1 MYCLCISNVSLMYW
15 QCICKLCLTPLFSS
29 LYVLE
34 MYLIGLFQCIGHVFT
49 MQYIPIHHRGTGM
62 YYKMYCDVF
71 TDVLG
76 CIWWG
81 ILVHVQDEN
90 TSQYSWQYITIHR
103 GIHHNTSKIQWLGT
117 NVLTFFGFPTFIS
130 DFVRL
135 CPTLS
140 DFVRLCPK
148 WFPNWCRR
156 LFHSEMDR
164 DRAPVAPLMF
174 PTIFLERTYLGMFTE
189 AVYYWVSGGHCPI
202 IETIQVQLP
211 YNWNNS
217 SYNSCMIRVDAG
229 RPWRPVAKHKTWN
242 GLVHPRMA
250 TFYDWFSAFLRWFL
264 LPSRHECLD
273 ILCGTVLWC
282 IL

>member
-1 MYCLCISNVSLMYW
+1 MNFTIYLQAFGFARVRL
-15 QCICKLCLTPLFSS
+15 PLQTF
-29 LYVLE
+29 
-34 MYLIGLFQCIGHVFT
+34 
-49 MQYIPIHHRGTGM
+49 
-62 YYKMYCDVF
+62 
-71 TDVLG
+71 
-76 CIWWG
+76 W
-81 ILVHVQDEN
+81 
-90 TSQYSWQYITIHR
+90 
-103 GIHHNTSKIQWLGT
+103 WLGT
-117 NVLTFFGFPTFIS
+117 IFLTFFGFPTFIS

-189 AVYYWVSGGHCPI
+189 AVYNWVSGGHCPI

-242 GLVHPRMA
+242 SLVHPRIS
-250 TFYDWFSAFLRWFL
+250 TNGDFLRLIFGVSL
-264 LPSRHECLD
+264 VIFAPVSSRMFRYTLWDCPFMYSLIAFQKCPVFFVH
-273 ILCGTVLWC
+273 CG
-282 IL
+282 